1 MTRRRAIPSVLRAT
15 FANPR
20 PALKPP
26 GFIWYDRCDDM
37 DNLWRVTEGVS
48 TESLSS
54 SAAAG
59 GRIGSWALI
68 VLSGSIAAREGRVRV
83 LVVSRRPKA

>member
-1 MTRRRAIPSVLRAT
+1 
-15 FANPR
+15 
-20 PALKPP
+20 
-26 GFIWYDRCDDM
+26 M